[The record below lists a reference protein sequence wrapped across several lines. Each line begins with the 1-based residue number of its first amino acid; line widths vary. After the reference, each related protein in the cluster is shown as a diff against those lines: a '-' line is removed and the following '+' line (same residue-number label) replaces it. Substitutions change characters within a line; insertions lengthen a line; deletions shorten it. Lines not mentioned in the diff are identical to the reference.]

1 MTLFADTLPVDHDVR
16 ERVRTDLSRNL
27 FVEAGAGTGK
37 TRVLVDRVVRL
48 VATGTVSDISRL
60 VAITFTEAAAA
71 ELRDRI
77 RRELEKTSVDHS
89 RPDDEQLRCAT
100 ARTHI
105 DRATITTLH
114 GFAQRILAEHPLDVG
129 LAPVFD
135 VDDEVQAR
143 VRFVE
148 RWMHFR
154 DELFDDKAAA
164 DDLLLLHALGFT
176 TDRLRD
182 VARMLHQRWDALV
195 GIDFPVPALPIIDVA
210 PITEP
215 IRDAMVVAEPHWH
228 REGDRLIE
236 LVEVWAGL
244 LAALDD
250 AFGAGDEL
258 EVVRALMAKLW
269 KPSNQGKAPDWG
281 DDKKSVISSLT
292 AADEART
299 EFLERLRSAVL
310 QRFMPRLQAF
320 TLAGVEERR
329 QTGRLEFHDL
339 LVHARDV
346 LRTNQ
351 EVRVA
356 LAERIDVILIDEFQ
370 DTDPLQLDIA
380 FSLAADDPALPPP
393 PWPEAV
399 LRPGKILVVGDPKQS
414 IYRFRGA
421 DISLWDRTK
430 RLFPDGVEQL
440 GQNFRTVPPLLEW
453 VNRVFRSVIAEGEE
467 GAQPAY
473 HDLAPFR
480 PEVREGPAVVVVGAR
495 HTTVKAAELRE
506 LEASDLARLIVDM
519 KVNRWEVED
528 TSAERGCRPARFD
541 DIAILVPTRT
551 PLAQLERALDANDV
565 PYRVESRSL
574 VWATDAVRE
583 LLAVLAAI
591 DDPADDIAVVAALRS
606 PGFACSDVDLV
617 EWKQADGRWDHRLAP
632 PEGLAVDHPVAA
644 GMAALA
650 AYHRMRWDLPV
661 DRLVELVIRERKL
674 IELTFALR
682 RPRDHW
688 RRLRF
693 VLDQARAFVEA
704 GGASLGDFVAWAQL
718 QSDEGAMVVE
728 TPAPEPDDDAVRIL
742 TIHGSKGLEFPIVVL
757 AGLSSAGRDTGPWV
771 LYGDDGPEVAV
782 GPRDARFTTP
792 GYAALAARAGDADM
806 HEGHRLLYVAAT
818 RSRSSRRRAAPRG
831 ARPRPLR
838 PENCGTS
845 ARTAPPGWW
854 NPAEFGDQLALPV
867 VERAARVRTGHRRP
881 AGGVAVRP
889 RRTHRPS
896 ERTPSVRGHGRR
908 RARRAHRGRRQR
920 RADRSGRGRRR
931 HAHLARTR
939 HPPRRH
945 RARAGGARG
954 ARDRRLR
961 RPPRRDAL
969 AATQSSAEG
978 ITDVADVAARSR
990 SALDAPV
997 VVAARAAE
1005 RGVGA
1010 SCTSPRPWGI
1020 AAGSSRATSTC
1031 SSKTSTA
1038 ISSSSTTR
1046 PTPTS
1051 TPPPT
1056 AIGCRRPRT
1065 RWRSRRRWAGRW
1077 RAVFVFCRP
1086 DGAVE
1091 REVADLPR
1099 AIDEV
1104 RALVS

>member
-1 MTLFADTLPVDHDVR
+1 MTLFAETLPVDHDVR
-16 ERVRTDLSRNL
+16 ERVRTDLGRNL

-48 VATGTVSDISRL
+48 VASGTVSDISRL

-77 RRELEKTSVDHS
+77 RTELEKAAADYSL
-89 RPDDEQLRCAT
+89 PDDEQLRCT
-100 ARTHI
+100 IARTQI

-135 VDDEVQAR
+135 IDDDVQAR

-154 DELFDDKAAA
+154 DDLFDDDTAAA
-164 DDLLLLHALGFT
+164 DLLLLHALGFS
-176 TDRLRD
+176 TDRLCD
-182 VARMLHQRWDALV
+182 VARLLHQRWDSLV
-195 GIDFPVPALPIIDVA
+195 GVDFPIPALPVIDVSSIS
-210 PITEP
+210 PP
-215 IRDAMVVAEPHWH
+215 IREAVAIAAPHWP

-236 LVEVWAGL
+236 LVDEWAAL

-250 AFGAGDEL
+250 ATAAGDEL
-258 EVVRALMAKLW
+258 EVVRVLLAKIW
-269 KPSNQGKAPDWG
+269 GPSNQGRADVWG
-281 DDKKSVISSLT
+281 ADKKTVLSLLTT
-292 AADEART
+292 ANEARLGL
-299 EFLERLRSAVL
+299 LERLRTAVM

-329 QTGRLEFHDL
+329 ERGRLEFHDL

-346 LRTNQ
+346 LRSNQ

-356 LAERIDVILIDEFQ
+356 MANRIDVILIDEFQ

-380 FSLAADDPALPPP
+380 FSLAADDPVPTPPS
-393 PWPEAV
+393 WPEAV

-430 RLFPDGVEQL
+430 RLFPDGIEQL

-473 HDLAPFR
+473 HDLSPFR
-480 PEVREGPAVVVVGAR
+480 PEVREGPAVVVVGER
-495 HTTVKAAELRE
+495 HAAITAAELRE
-506 LEASDLARLIVDM
+506 LEARDLARLIVEM

-528 TSAERGCRPARFD
+528 VGGCRPARFD

-551 PLAQLERALDANDV
+551 PVAQLERALDANDV

-583 LLAVLAAI
+583 LLAVLGAI

-617 EWKQADGRWDHRLAP
+617 EWKVAGGRWDYHRSLR
-632 PEGLAVDHPVAA
+632 PESIPDGHPVAA
-644 GMAALA
+644 GMEALA
-650 AYHRMRWDLPV
+650 RYHAMRWNLPV
-661 DRLVELVIRERKL
+661 DRLVELVIRERNL
-674 IELTFALR
+674 VELTFALR

-704 GGASLGDFVAWAQL
+704 GGASLGDFAAWAQL

-757 AGLSSAGRDTGPWV
+757 AGLSSAGRDNGPWV

-792 GYAALAARAGDADM
+792 GYAALAARAGDADV

-818 RSRSSRRRAAPRG
+818 RARDHLVVGLHHAERGQSTPARELWNVCQDSAA
-831 ARPRPLR
+831 
-838 PENCGTS
+838 
-845 ARTAPPGWW
+845 GWW
-854 NPAEFGDQLALPV
+854 NPVTFGDQLALPV
-867 VERAARVRTGHRRP
+867 DVGSTEFQPASIDDRAAWR
-881 AGGVAVRP
+881 A
-889 RRTHRPS
+889 THD
-896 ERTPSVRGHGRR
+896 EV
-908 RARRAHRGRRQR
+908 
-920 RADRSGRGRRR
+920 
-931 HAHLARTR
+931 LARANE
-939 HPPRRH
+939 RRVF
-945 RARAGGARG
+945 
-954 ARDRRLR
+954 
-961 RPPRRDAL
+961 
-969 AATQSSAEG
+969 AATAIAALHEVDEPVAPEDADGDTPTSLPPAIRRGGTALGRAVHAVLATVDFDDPQNLGALSASQAYAEG
-978 ITDVADVAARSR
+978 IVDVADVERRALAA
-990 SALDAPV
+990 LEAPV
-997 VVAARAAE
+997 VLAARAA
-1005 RGVGA
+1005 
-1010 SCTSPRPWGI
+1010 
-1020 AAGSSRATSTC
+1020 
-1031 SSKTSTA
+1031 
-1038 ISSSSTTR
+1038 
-1046 PTPTS
+1046 
-1051 TPPPT
+1051 
-1056 AIGCRRPRT
+1056 
-1065 RWRSRRRWAGRW
+1065 RRRWRELYVSAPVGNRGRLIEGYIDLLFEDERGALVLVDYKTDADLEAAADRYRLQAATYALALHTTLGRPVE

-1091 REVADLPR
+1091 REVADLR
-1099 AIDEV
+1099 AAIEDV
-1104 RALVS
+1104 RDLVG

>member
-1 MTLFADTLPVDHDVR
+1 MTLFTDVLPVDHDVR
-16 ERVRTDLSRNL
+16 ERVRTDLGRNL

-77 RRELEKTSVDHS
+77 RTELERGAADHS
-89 RPDDEQLRCAT
+89 LPDDERLRCSI
-100 ARTHI
+100 ARTNI

-135 VDDEVQAR
+135 IDDEVQAR

-154 DELFDDKAAA
+154 DDLFDDKTAAE
-164 DDLLLLHALGFT
+164 DLLFLHALGFS

-195 GIDFPVPALPIIDVA
+195 GVEFPVPHWPVIDVA
-210 PITEP
+210 SITEP
-215 IRDAMVVAEPHWH
+215 IRQAFAVAEPHWP

-236 LVEVWAGL
+236 LVDEWAAL

-250 AFGAGDEL
+250 AAAVGDEL
-258 EVVRALMAKLW
+258 EVIRVLLPKIWA
-269 KPSNQGKAPDWG
+269 PSNQGKAELWG
-281 DDKKSVISSLT
+281 AEKKTILSLLT
-292 AADEART
+292 AADAARIGL
-299 EFLERLRSAVL
+299 LEQLRTAVL

-329 QTGRLEFHDL
+329 QSGRLEFHDL

-356 LAERIDVILIDEFQ
+356 MAGRIDVILIDEFQ

-380 FSLAADDPALPPP
+380 FSLAADDPVPTPP

-430 RLFPDGVEQL
+430 RLFPDGIEQL

-473 HDLAPFR
+473 HDLSPFR
-480 PEVREGPAVVVVGAR
+480 PEAREGPAVVVVGAR
-495 HTTVKAAELRE
+495 HAAITAAELRE
-506 LEASDLARLIVDM
+506 LEASDLARLIVEM

-528 TSAERGCRPARFD
+528 VGGGGGCRPTRFD

-551 PLAQLERALDANDV
+551 PLAQLERALDAKDV

-583 LLAVLAAI
+583 LLAVLGAI

-617 EWKQADGRWDHRLAP
+617 EWKVAGGGWDYQRSLCPDSIAD
-632 PEGLAVDHPVAA
+632 DHPVAA

-650 AYHRMRWDLPV
+650 RYHGMRWNLPV
-661 DRLVELVIRERKL
+661 DNLVELVIRERQL

-704 GGASLGDFVAWAQL
+704 GGASLGDFAAWAQL
-718 QSDEGAMVVE
+718 QSDGGAMVVE

-757 AGLSSAGRDTGPWV
+757 AGLSSAGRDSGPWV

-792 GYAALAARAGDADM
+792 GYAALAARAGDADA

-818 RSRSSRRRAAPRG
+818 RARDHLVVGLGHSERGQSTPARELWNVCQDSAA
-831 ARPRPLR
+831 
-838 PENCGTS
+838 
-845 ARTAPPGWW
+845 GWW
-854 NPAEFGDQLALPV
+854 NPVEFGDQLTLPV
-867 VERAARVRTGHRRP
+867 EIRSTDFQPATVDDRTAWRTAHDDLLANANERRVFAATAIAALHELDEPIDSVAADDAPTSLPPAIRR
-881 AGGVAVRP
+881 GGTALGRAVHAVLATVDLDEP
-889 RRTHRPS
+889 
-896 ERTPSVRGHGRR
+896 
-908 RARRAHRGRRQR
+908 
-920 RADRSGRGRRR
+920 DDLSG
-931 HAHLARTR
+931 
-939 HPPRRH
+939 
-945 RARAGGARG
+945 
-954 ARDRRLR
+954 
-961 RPPRRDAL
+961 L
-969 AATQSSAEG
+969 AASQAAAEG
-978 ITDVADVAARSR
+978 IGDVADVGRRAR

-997 VVAARAAE
+997 VLAARAAARRWRELYVAAPVGDRGRLIEGYIDLLFEDE
-1005 RGVGA
+1005 RGELVVVDYKTDADLDTAADRYRLQAATYALALESTLG
-1010 SCTSPRPWGI
+1010 RPV
-1020 AAGSSRATSTC
+1020 S
-1031 SSKTSTA
+1031 
-1038 ISSSSTTR
+1038 
-1046 PTPTS
+1046 
-1051 TPPPT
+1051 
-1056 AIGCRRPRT
+1056 
-1065 RWRSRRRWAGRW
+1065 

-1086 DGAVE
+1086 EGAVE
-1091 REVADLPR
+1091 REIADLAE

-1104 RALVS
+1104 RALVG